1 MTCRVVNGVYARRV
15 AKASNPLDCACFNT
29 RKTARVLGQVYD
41 RALEPSGLKNTQFTA
56 LAVADAYDGIS
67 ITDLSKAMEIERTT
81 LTRNLKVLERGG
93 LVKVGPGADGR
104 SKTVVLTAKGSR
116 RLEAA
121 LPFWQ
126 EAHERMLRE
135 FGARRWKSL
144 QKELDTMRNR
154 LQA

>member
-1 MTCRVVNGVYARRV
+1 M

-67 ITDLSKAMEIERTT
+67 ITELSKAMAIERTT
-81 LTRNLKVLERGG
+81 LTRNLKVLERDG

-104 SKTVVLTAKGSR
+104 SKTVRLTAKGKR

-121 LPFWQ
+121 LPLWKQ
-126 EAHERMLRE
+126 AHERMLRD
-135 FGARRWKSL
+135 FGANRWKSL
-144 QKELDTMRNR
+144 QRELDLMRDR
-154 LQA
+154 LHT

>member
-1 MTCRVVNGVYARRV
+1 M
-15 AKASNPLDCACFNT
+15 AKAPSPLDCACFNT

-81 LTRNLKVLERGG
+81 LTRNLKVLERDG

-104 SKTVVLTAKGSR
+104 SKTVILTAKGKR
-116 RLEAA
+116 RLDAA
-121 LPFWQ
+121 LPLWKQ
-126 EAHERMLRE
+126 AHERMLRE
-135 FGARRWKSL
+135 FGANRWKSL
-144 QKELDTMRNR
+144 QKELDTMRDR
-154 LQA
+154 LHP

>member
-1 MTCRVVNGVYARRV
+1 M

-41 RALEPSGLKNTQFTA
+41 RALEPSALKNTQFTA

-67 ITDLSKAMEIERTT
+67 ITELSKAMAIERTT
-81 LTRNLKVLERGG
+81 LTRNLKVLERDG

-104 SKTVVLTAKGSR
+104 SKTVRLSAKGKR

-121 LPFWQ
+121 LPLWKQ
-126 EAHERMLRE
+126 AHERMLRD
-135 FGARRWKSL
+135 FGANRWKSL
-144 QKELDTMRNR
+144 QRELDTMRAR
-154 LQA
+154 LHP

>member
-1 MTCRVVNGVYARRV
+1 M

-29 RKTARVLGQVYD
+29 RKTARALGQVYD

-67 ITDLSKAMEIERTT
+67 ITELSKAMAIERTT
-81 LTRNLKVLERGG
+81 LTRNLKVLERDG

-104 SKTVVLTAKGSR
+104 SRTVRLTAKGKR

-121 LPFWQ
+121 LPLWKQ
-126 EAHERMLRE
+126 AHERMLRD
-135 FGARRWKSL
+135 FGANRWKSL
-144 QKELDTMRNR
+144 QRELDTMRDR
-154 LQA
+154 LYP

>member
-1 MTCRVVNGVYARRV
+1 M

-67 ITDLSKAMEIERTT
+67 ITELSKAMAIERTT
-81 LTRNLKVLERGG
+81 LTRNLKVLERDG

-104 SKTVVLTAKGSR
+104 SKTVRLTAKGKR

-121 LPFWQ
+121 LPLWKH
-126 EAHERMLRE
+126 AHERMLRD
-135 FGARRWKSL
+135 FGANRWKSL
-144 QKELDTMRNR
+144 QEELDTMRDR
-154 LQA
+154 LHP

>member
-1 MTCRVVNGVYARRV
+1 V
-15 AKASNPLDCACFNT
+15 AKASNPLDCACFNA

-144 QKELDTMRNR
+144 QKELDTMRSR

>member
-1 MTCRVVNGVYARRV
+1 M

-67 ITDLSKAMEIERTT
+67 ITELSKAMAIERTT
-81 LTRNLKVLERGG
+81 LTRNLKVLERDG

-104 SKTVVLTAKGSR
+104 SKTVRLSAKGKR

-121 LPFWQ
+121 LPLWKQ
-126 EAHERMLRE
+126 AHERMLRD
-135 FGARRWKSL
+135 FGANRWKSL
-144 QKELDTMRNR
+144 QRELDTMRDR
-154 LQA
+154 LHP

>member
-1 MTCRVVNGVYARRV
+1 M

-67 ITDLSKAMEIERTT
+67 ITELSKAMAIERTT
-81 LTRNLKVLERGG
+81 LTRNLKVLERDG

-104 SKTVVLTAKGSR
+104 SKTVRLTAKGKR

-121 LPFWQ
+121 LPLWKQ
-126 EAHERMLRE
+126 AHERMLRD
-135 FGARRWKSL
+135 FGANRWKSL
-144 QKELDTMRNR
+144 QRELDTMRDR
-154 LQA
+154 LHP